1 MDCLDKLIPPAA
13 IKTHSQFPNP
23 LLFQA
28 WLIVSEANVY
38 FWTGSESTLVFLSK
52 PKNLPWIGIHNFLK
66 SLYSPQM
73 CLHLNLPSLPP
84 RLFLMT
90 CQFYPFMQQLQAVIK
105 CKSQKHIFFQPN
117 CNIVQSFW
125 QRLELASKN
134 EKKKNGR
141 PNYFHMTERVAF
153 LWKVSTQHLQWL
165 CLPRLNWQCVRKSET
180 NAGVGRDIF
189 GDIAIVT
196 THNYNWQILI
206 RKCTVEK
213 SQNKWAGHFRD
224 AAMSQHTVIIGKF

>member
-23 LLFQA
+23 LPFQTL
-28 WLIVSEANVY
+28 LIVPEANVY
-38 FWTGSESTLVFLSK
+38 FWTGSELTLVFLPK
-52 PKNLPWIGIHNFLK
+52 PKNLPWIGIHNLLK

-90 CQFYPFMQQLQAVIK
+90 CQFYPFMQQLEAVIK

-125 QRLELASKN
+125 RRLELASKN
-134 EKKKNGR
+134 EKKLTSQLFPHDGESGLLVEGQ
-141 PNYFHMTERVAF
+141 H
-153 LWKVSTQHLQWL
+153 STFA
-165 CLPRLNWQCVRKSET
+165 VIMS
-180 NAGVGRDIF
+180 A
-189 GDIAIVT
+189 
-196 THNYNWQILI
+196 
-206 RKCTVEK
+206 TVKLTICAEK
-213 SQNKWAGHFRD
+213 WNKWWGRAGHFRRHCNCHNT
-224 AAMSQHTVIIGKF
+224 QL

>member
-23 LLFQA
+23 LLFQTL
-28 WLIVSEANVY
+28 LIVPEANVY
-38 FWTGSESTLVFLSK
+38 FWTGSESTLVFLPK

-125 QRLELASKN
+125 WGLELASQNVKAHPTISTWRR
-134 EKKKNGR
+134 EWPSCGR
-141 PNYFHMTERVAF
+141 SA
-153 LWKVSTQHLQWL
+153 
-165 CLPRLNWQCVRKSET
+165 LNICSDYVCD
-180 NAGVGRDIF
+180 G
-189 GDIAIVT
+189 
-196 THNYNWQILI
+196 
-206 RKCTVEK
+206 
-213 SQNKWAGHFRD
+213 
-224 AAMSQHTVIIGKF
+224 